1 MHMKNII
8 LSNKRKITHR
18 KEKVNSEF
26 QVYYTKSK
34 NIWRLDFRKDSTN
47 KTSDLI
53 VIIDNTLVRL
63 LPQKIANNWSRGSRS
78 LKKDQFYSQLPPRF
92 ISLSH
97 NAWKV
102 FVFGVF
108 LVCIFRPSDWIRRD
122 TAYLSV
128 FSPNTGKDR
137 PEKLRI
143 RTLFTQSQSQLI

>member
-34 NIWRLDFRKDSTN
+34 NIWRIDFRKDSTN

-63 LPQKIANNWSRGSRS
+63 LPQ
-78 LKKDQFYSQLPPRF
+78 Q
-92 ISLSH
+92 
-97 NAWKV
+97 
-102 FVFGVF
+102 
-108 LVCIFRPSDWIRRD
+108 
-122 TAYLSV
+122 
-128 FSPNTGKDR
+128 
-137 PEKLRI
+137 
-143 RTLFTQSQSQLI
+143 